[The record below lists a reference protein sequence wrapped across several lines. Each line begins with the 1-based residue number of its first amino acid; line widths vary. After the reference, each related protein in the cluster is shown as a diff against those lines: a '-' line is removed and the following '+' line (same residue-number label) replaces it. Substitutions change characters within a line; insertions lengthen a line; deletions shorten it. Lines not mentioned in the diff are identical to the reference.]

1 MFELMTIFMRAFILV
16 GIPTGVAGI
25 VKEIRYFMEV
35 YRNER
40 V

>member
-1 MFELMTIFMRAFILV
+1 MFELMTIFMRALILV
-16 GIPTGVAGI
+16 GIPAGVAGI
-25 VKEIRYFMEV
+25 VKEIQYFAEV

>member
-1 MFELMTIFMRAFILV
+1 MFELMTIFMRALILV
-16 GIPTGVAGI
+16 GIPAGVSGI

-40 V
+40 I